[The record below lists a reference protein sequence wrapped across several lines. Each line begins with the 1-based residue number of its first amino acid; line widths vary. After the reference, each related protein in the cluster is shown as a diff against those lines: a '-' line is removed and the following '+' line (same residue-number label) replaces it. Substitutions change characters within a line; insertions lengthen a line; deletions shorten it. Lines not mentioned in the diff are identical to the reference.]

1 MERLIFQRSGTFVHF
16 LFQHMPCSHKK
27 AARMDSCQ
35 KIRGKRK
42 AESVVPASWIW
53 TLRVI
58 ISHALGLPQLLAESR
73 QQSGERKEGRRFR
86 FQLCQQHAPP
96 KHYIRVFILWQQG
109 TLVHSN
115 SGCDLS
121 IVDLCRSRE
130 GLLLPILAKPT
141 SWVPSQFGA
150 SQYREM

>member
-1 MERLIFQRSGTFVHF
+1 
-16 LFQHMPCSHKK
+16 MPCSHKE
-27 AARMDSCQ
+27 AARVDSCQ

-58 ISHALGLPQLLAESR
+58 ISHALGLPQLLAESC

-121 IVDLCRSRE
+121 IVHVHLCRSRE
-130 GLLLPILAKPT
+130 GSPPSNTCKTHILSTCPVWGFSVQRNVDKL
-141 SWVPSQFGA
+141 
-150 SQYREM
+150 E